1 MTPTPFG
8 RGSCVR
14 FAALIFTLSAAP
26 MLLVASPAL
35 AQQTPIIMKM
45 STATLNDMQ
54 HEWYRRFGAEVEKN
68 SGGRIKG
75 EIYPASQ
82 LGAIPRQIEGVQFGS
97 IQLWNGPPQFLA
109 GVDSRF
115 EVLSAPGL
123 FRDSEHAHKTL
134 QDPEFAVPF
143 LAIGAAKGLKGV
155 GLTVSG
161 PISIATRTKATRLS
175 DLAGKKIRVFA
186 SAIELE
192 GMKRIKATGVPMS
205 LGEVVPALQQGAL
218 DGTTGSLAVLSAMR
232 YFDAS
237 KYALQTHHAMVV
249 VINVASRIW
258 FDKLPAD
265 LQKVVINAGASVSR
279 GILPWTIQDYKARQ
293 ETWVKNGGEIV
304 LLSAAE
310 QAEIMRLMAPI
321 GAEVTARKPE
331 EKAMFDLL
339 VKVAKKHQ

>member
-1 MTPTPFG
+1 MTSTSSYGPAF
-8 RGSCVR
+8 RLSAV
-14 FAALIFTLSAAP
+14 FSMLSAAVLFAVETP
-26 MLLVASPAL
+26 VL
-35 AQQTPIIMKM
+35 AQQAPIVMKM

-54 HEWYRRFGAEVEKN
+54 HEWYRRFGAEVEKR

-123 FRDSEHAHKTL
+123 FKNSEHAHKVL
-134 QDPEFAVPF
+134 QDPEFAAPF
-143 LAIGAAKGLKGV
+143 LAIGTPKGLKGV
-155 GLTVSG
+155 GLTVTG
-161 PISIATRTKATRLS
+161 PISIATRTKATKLS
-175 DLAGKKIRVFA
+175 DLAGKKIRVLA

-192 GMKRIKATGVPMS
+192 EMKRIKATAVPMS
-205 LGEVVPALQQGAL
+205 LGEVLPALQQGAL
-218 DGTTGSLAVLSAMR
+218 DGTMSSLPVISAMR
-232 YFDAS
+232 YYSVA
-237 KYALQTHHAMVV
+237 KYALQTNHVMVV

-258 FDKLPAD
+258 FDKLPPD
-265 LQKVVINAGASVSR
+265 LQKVVMDAGAAVSR
-279 GILPWTIQDYKARQ
+279 DILPWALQNYK
-293 ETWVKNGGEIV
+293 EHEGVWVKGGGEIST
-304 LLSAAE
+304 LSPSE
-310 QAEIMRLMAPI
+310 QAEIVRLMAPI